1 MRRSARRGSST
12 HSMSGSHIWAIKA
25 GSALSSACLSIS
37 AAPAKRP
44 SRNCTFSCDIA
55 RAVSRYGAVEITAC
69 RCPRRGVVSG
79 KSRKSIGEESR
90 MADAALFI
98 GWGQVVRGRE
108 KRAVQVFNESVE
120 YWGGL
125 QGDGKIEDFEVVLLT
140 PHGGDLQGFALL
152 RGSEDQISALR
163 ADEEFQRRV
172 ARADLIVE
180 SQGVIDAAIGE
191 GIARGMSQYQG
202 EVDDLD

>member
-1 MRRSARRGSST
+1 
-12 HSMSGSHIWAIKA
+12 
-25 GSALSSACLSIS
+25 
-37 AAPAKRP
+37 
-44 SRNCTFSCDIA
+44 
-55 RAVSRYGAVEITAC
+55 
-69 RCPRRGVVSG
+69 
-79 KSRKSIGEESR
+79 

-125 QGDGKIEDFEVVLLT
+125 QSDGKIEDFEVALLG

-152 RGSEDQISALR
+152 RGSEEQMGALR

-172 ARADLIVE
+172 LRADQIIE
-180 SQGVIDAAIGE
+180 SQGVINALIGE
-191 GIARGMSQYQG
+191 GIARGMTQYQG
-202 EVDDLD
+202 EIDDLD

>member
-1 MRRSARRGSST
+1 
-12 HSMSGSHIWAIKA
+12 
-25 GSALSSACLSIS
+25 
-37 AAPAKRP
+37 
-44 SRNCTFSCDIA
+44 
-55 RAVSRYGAVEITAC
+55 
-69 RCPRRGVVSG
+69 
-79 KSRKSIGEESR
+79 

-125 QGDGKIEDFEVVLLT
+125 QGDGKIEDFEIVLLA

-152 RGSEDQISALR
+152 RGSQEQMGALR
-163 ADEEFQRRV
+163 ADEEFERRV
-172 ARADLIVE
+172 TRADQIVD
-180 SQGVIDAAIGE
+180 SQGVVDALIGE
-191 GIARGMSQYQG
+191 GIARGMGIYQG

>member
-1 MRRSARRGSST
+1 
-12 HSMSGSHIWAIKA
+12 
-25 GSALSSACLSIS
+25 
-37 AAPAKRP
+37 
-44 SRNCTFSCDIA
+44 
-55 RAVSRYGAVEITAC
+55 
-69 RCPRRGVVSG
+69 
-79 KSRKSIGEESR
+79 

-125 QGDGKIEDFEVVLLT
+125 QGDGKIEDFEIVLLS

-152 RGSEDQISALR
+152 RASEEQIAALR
-163 ADEEFQRRV
+163 ADEEFGRRV

-180 SQGVIDAAIGE
+180 NQGVVDAVIGE
-191 GIARGMSQYQG
+191 GIARGMGQYQG
-202 EVDDLD
+202 EIDDLD

>member
-1 MRRSARRGSST
+1 
-12 HSMSGSHIWAIKA
+12 
-25 GSALSSACLSIS
+25 
-37 AAPAKRP
+37 
-44 SRNCTFSCDIA
+44 
-55 RAVSRYGAVEITAC
+55 
-69 RCPRRGVVSG
+69 
-79 KSRKSIGEESR
+79 

-108 KRAVQVFNESVE
+108 KRAIQVFNESVE

-152 RGSEDQISALR
+152 RGSEEQIAALR
-163 ADEEFQRRV
+163 ADEEFGAPV
-172 ARADLIVE
+172 ARADQIVE

-191 GIARGMSQYQG
+191 GIARGMAQYQS
-202 EVDDLD
+202 EIDDLD

>member
-1 MRRSARRGSST
+1 
-12 HSMSGSHIWAIKA
+12 
-25 GSALSSACLSIS
+25 
-37 AAPAKRP
+37 
-44 SRNCTFSCDIA
+44 
-55 RAVSRYGAVEITAC
+55 
-69 RCPRRGVVSG
+69 
-79 KSRKSIGEESR
+79 

-152 RGSEDQISALR
+152 RGSQEQIGALR
-163 ADEEFQRRV
+163 ADEEFARRV
-172 ARADLIVE
+172 TRADQIVE
-180 SQGVIDAAIGE
+180 SQGVVDGVIGE
-191 GIARGMSQYQG
+191 GIAREMAQYQS